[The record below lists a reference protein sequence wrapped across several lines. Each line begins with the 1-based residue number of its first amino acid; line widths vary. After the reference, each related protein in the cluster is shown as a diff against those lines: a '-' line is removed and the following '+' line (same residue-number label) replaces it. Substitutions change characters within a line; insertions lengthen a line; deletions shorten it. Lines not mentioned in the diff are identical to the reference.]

1 MNDLVDT
8 GSGNEIKIAA
18 MLELQRQ
25 KAVTRPQQRH
35 FNPLILVKLIT
46 KPEYWIANWKT
57 SATFK
62 MDLHPTTIKG
72 LTTKYCHKE
81 NIPDTEGAS

>member
-25 KAVTRPQQRH
+25 KVVTRPQQRH
-35 FNPLILVKLIT
+35 FNPLILVKVIT
-46 KPEYWIANWKT
+46 KPEYRIAN
-57 SATFK
+57 
-62 MDLHPTTIKG
+62 
-72 LTTKYCHKE
+72 
-81 NIPDTEGAS
+81 

>member
-25 KAVTRPQQRH
+25 KVVTRPQQRH
-35 FNPLILVKLIT
+35 FNPLILAKLIM
-46 KPEYWIANWKT
+46 KPEYRIAN
-57 SATFK
+57 
-62 MDLHPTTIKG
+62 
-72 LTTKYCHKE
+72 
-81 NIPDTEGAS
+81 